1 MATTC
6 PDCVDPAYNPG
17 YHFDAEAGYP
27 VPVHVPRPRLTEQQ
41 RHDRKLTGGD
51 LQRQI
56 TDLAAMLGWT
66 WMHIRP
72 AQTNQGWRTPI
83 SGPLGKGW
91 PDLVLVNPM
100 QRRTLAVEVK
110 RELGDDPTPDQVYVH
125 TMLQEA
131 GWMVQ
136 VWRPS
141 DMTSG
146 RILEELSR

>member
-1 MATTC
+1 MSI
-6 PDCVDPAYNPG
+6 
-17 YHFDAEAGYP
+17 
-27 VPVHVPRPRLTEQQ
+27 RLTEAQ
-41 RHDRKLTGGD
+41 RADRRLTGTD

-56 TDLAAMLGWT
+56 TDLAEVFGWR

-72 AQTNQGWRTPI
+72 ARTEQGWRTPI

-100 QRRTLAVEVK
+100 RGRTLAVEVK
-110 RELGDDPTPDQVYVH
+110 RELGDDPSPDQVYVH
-125 TMLQEA
+125 TMLEEA
-131 GWMVQ
+131 GWSVQ

-146 RILEELSR
+146 AIQEELAR

>member
-1 MATTC
+1 MA
-6 PDCVDPAYNPG
+6 VA
-17 YHFDAEAGYP
+17 
-27 VPVHVPRPRLTEQQ
+27 RLTEQQ
-41 RHDRKLTGGD
+41 RHDRRLTGSD

-56 TDLAAMLGWT
+56 TDLAAMYGWA

-83 SGPLGKGW
+83 SGSLGKGW

-100 QRRTLAVEVK
+100 RRRTLAIEVK
-110 RELGDDPTPDQVYVH
+110 RELGDSPTPDQVYVH
-125 TMLQEA
+125 TILAEA
-131 GWMVQ
+131 GWTVR